1 MSESTNPSNNSD
13 CFSNEDIKCMFE
25 QIIALLGNVGEREID
40 EQIWCLLLKSAVE
53 EYVTAMEMWLIQ
65 NQWGSLSN
73 KGFDMADICYALT
86 TRTLNLPKQYANA
99 YSAEVGLQ
107 SGGNGEFV
115 LKKDFITLQS
125 CKQVYEIP
133 SGREINEVLWT
144 ESSPIDQA
152 MSNANS
158 GVYGNNN
165 GFGNTNSS
173 HSTYGQGISQYMIT
187 PAYDTVLRAADYRL
201 KQKFLGLEAH
211 YKVTAGADGKK
222 YIHLI
227 NGNTGTSIDNSSC
240 GGCNKC
246 SSCSNISKCKV
257 WYHYYD
263 TSPMTEEQR
272 DECLKSCADI
282 VKYPFEVPLEQ
293 TNFCDLNAHSKTWVR
308 KYLTALV
315 KERLGNIRGKFGGT
329 LPSLGNEVTL
339 DYSHFFSEAQAE
351 KESLMTQLSTFL
363 ETLTSV
369 AQLTKQA
376 DEAEALQRIL
386 NLIPTGMFIK

>member
-246 SSCSNISKCKV
+246 SSCSNISK
-257 WYHYYD
+257 
-263 TSPMTEEQR
+263 S
-272 DECLKSCADI
+272 
-282 VKYPFEVPLEQ
+282 
-293 TNFCDLNAHSKTWVR
+293 
-308 KYLTALV
+308 
-315 KERLGNIRGKFGGT
+315 